1 MSTTRKTVSS
11 MLNKSARA
19 RQVRNALRAPSDEEQ
34 DAKERYEEFWSDTCW
49 TEPLEPEMDRSQIAA
64 QMSKL

>member
-1 MSTTRKTVSS
+1 MCTTK
-11 MLNKSARA
+11 KAAR
-19 RQVRNALRAPSDEEQ
+19 PSDEEQ